1 MIATLPK
8 TYYNKNH
15 EKQHSKEKLMKKI
28 KKLTSLLFCCLFLY
42 LLAFPGQVQAASL
55 TPTAQDNLSVK
66 LRRSSDLISISNGYM
81 RVFRKTNSVGIE
93 YYDNSL
99 QITDKR
105 EIPMELPLW
114 GGFYAGSDGYY
125 LVEGQNNTAED
136 NSAEVI
142 RVIRY
147 DTNWN
152 RSGAASITSNPDLFG
167 GEVRY
172 PFDYGCVE
180 MTETNGTLYIVTGH
194 EGYVDES
201 VGQGHQG
208 FLMIAVDQASMTGK
222 IVSCDLWHSFAQY
235 IKSQSSYL
243 YVLEQSEGSRC
254 TKLSRYDST
263 TLDKKTI
270 ELLPYGG
277 SRTSVWALNCYAS
290 VDGMAVSADSVL
302 CIGTTID
309 QSQYDNVTSDTP
321 HNIYLTITP
330 VSDFSKEATSVK
342 YLTNYT
348 GNGKSFMGVK
358 ITPITENRFMI
369 SWEEYENTD
378 DSSSENYASA
388 DDSLS
393 SSTLHYLFVDGK
405 GNVLSR
411 EYTTAAPV
419 SDCQPVVK
427 DSKVVYYAS
436 NANTVNFYSIDA
448 NDGTASKKIYR
459 TAGENATWD
468 FANGV
473 LTISGQGALNI
484 STDENDRFPVSSTQG
499 GYSFWSGTAWKS
511 MKNQVKKIVIK
522 SGITSISENAFN
534 YLPNLKEVVIE
545 NGVHTIGK
553 EAFAF
558 CSNLE
563 TVTLPDSV
571 INIGDDI
578 VWEGS
583 YWYSGGHVYYA
594 TIYASS
600 NSVAIT
606 YARKNN
612 IGYAC
617 DLSQASVTG
626 VKATYAYTGKALKPV
641 PTITLGKQK
650 LIEGQDYK
658 VTYSNNKK
666 VGTATVTITGQ
677 NNYFG
682 TITLDFQ
689 ITSSSNNKDDKPQTT
704 VVKSFSDSYNVYTVN
719 KNGTSVTLK
728 RSKSKAI
735 TTAAIPSSVKA
746 NGRTYKVTA
755 IASGAFKNCRKLRQ
769 VTIARNISSIGT
781 SAFQGCSALRTV
793 KIGSKVS
800 SIGKKAFYDCKA
812 LTSVSIQSKKLTSG
826 TVGKSAF
833 TKAGR
838 NNYKKLKVKVP
849 ASKLSAYKKLFKSK
863 GLSAKAKISK

>member
-1 MIATLPK
+1 MIVTLPK

-15 EKQHSKEKLMKKI
+15 EKQHSKEELMKKI

-194 EGYVDES
+194 EGYVDKS

-263 TLDKKTI
+263 TLDEKTI

-358 ITPITENRFMI
+358 ITPITENRFMLMI
-369 SWEEYENTD
+369 LFLPVLFITSLLMVREMYLAGNTPLLRP
-378 DSSSENYASA
+378 YPTA
-388 DDSLS
+388 SLS
-393 SSTLHYLFVDGK
+393 LKIPRLFTTPPMPILLIFTLLMQMTAQPPKRFT
-405 GNVLSR
+405 VL
-411 EYTTAAPV
+411 
-419 SDCQPVVK
+419 QVK
-427 DSKVVYYAS
+427 MLPGILQMVFSP
-436 NANTVNFYSIDA
+436 
-448 NDGTASKKIYR
+448 
-459 TAGENATWD
+459 
-468 FANGV
+468 
-473 LTISGQGALNI
+473 
-484 STDENDRFPVSSTQG
+484 FPVRVHLISPR
-499 GYSFWSGTAWKS
+499 
-511 MKNQVKKIVIK
+511 MKTIV
-522 SGITSISENAFN
+522 SPFRPLRA
-534 YLPNLKEVVIE
+534 
-545 NGVHTIGK
+545 
-553 EAFAF
+553 
-558 CSNLE
+558 
-563 TVTLPDSV
+563 
-571 INIGDDI
+571 
-578 VWEGS
+578 
-583 YWYSGGHVYYA
+583 
-594 TIYASS
+594 
-600 NSVAIT
+600 
-606 YARKNN
+606 
-612 IGYAC
+612 
-617 DLSQASVTG
+617 
-626 VKATYAYTGKALKPV
+626 
-641 PTITLGKQK
+641 
-650 LIEGQDYK
+650 
-658 VTYSNNKK
+658 
-666 VGTATVTITGQ
+666 ATV
-677 NNYFG
+677 
-682 TITLDFQ
+682 
-689 ITSSSNNKDDKPQTT
+689 
-704 VVKSFSDSYNVYTVN
+704 
-719 KNGTSVTLK
+719 
-728 RSKSKAI
+728 
-735 TTAAIPSSVKA
+735 
-746 NGRTYKVTA
+746 
-755 IASGAFKNCRKLRQ
+755 SGA
-769 VTIARNISSIGT
+769 ARH
-781 SAFQGCSALRTV
+781 
-793 KIGSKVS
+793 GS
-800 SIGKKAFYDCKA
+800 
-812 LTSVSIQSKKLTSG
+812 
-826 TVGKSAF
+826 
-833 TKAGR
+833 
-838 NNYKKLKVKVP
+838 P
-849 ASKLSAYKKLFKSK
+849 
-863 GLSAKAKISK
+863 